1 MPISIEE
8 LAKEVEELKKRVE
21 YLESQILTREDIL
34 IIEDFLRRMEKGELE
49 LLSIDEAMKELGIDE
64 SEIGEEISKEAEKD

>member
-21 YLESQILTREDIL
+21 YLESQILTKEDIL
-34 IIEDFLRRMEKGELE
+34 VIEDFLRRKEKGELE
-49 LLSIDEAMKELGIDE
+49 LLSINEAMKELGIDE
-64 SEIGEEISKEAEKD
+64 SEIREEISKEAEKN

>member
-1 MPISIEE
+1 MPISIED
-8 LAKEVEELKKRVE
+8 LVKEVEELKKRVE

-34 IIEDFLRRMEKGELE
+34 VIEDFLRRKEKEELE

-64 SEIGEEISKEAEKD
+64 SEIREEISKDAEKD